1 MSDTAIFADCQEIV
15 VDEVFPHRPELV
27 WKTLTTPELMGRWLG
42 MTPSGFEAVTGRQF
56 TYQTT
61 PAGPWDGVIHCQVL
75 EVIPYERLVYEWRGG
90 DDANVGYGSRLDTLV
105 TWTITRVGSGARVR
119 LAHSGFITPRND
131 SALENMSKGWPK
143 VIGRIDAIARE
154 FDA

>member
-1 MSDTAIFADCQEIV
+1 MSDTAILADCQEIV

-27 WKTLTTPELMGRWLG
+27 WKILTTPELMGRWLG
-42 MTPSGFEAVTGRQF
+42 MTPSGFEAVTGRRF

-61 PAGPWDGVIHCQVL
+61 AAGSWDGVIHCQVL

-105 TWTITRVGSGARVR
+105 
-119 LAHSGFITPRND
+119 HSGFVTPRND

-143 VIGRIDAIARE
+143 VIGRIDDIARE